1 MTQGH
6 RGLCQGN
13 RDTGGCV
20 GVTRGHRRLCWVT
33 GGHRRLCW
41 GDLETQEV
49 MLGDT
54 ETQVVVWGHM
64 GE

>member
-1 MTQGH
+1 M
-6 RGLCQGN
+6 
-13 RDTGGCV
+13 
-20 GVTRGHRRLCWVT
+20 T

-54 ETQVVVWGHM
+54 ETQVAVWGHM